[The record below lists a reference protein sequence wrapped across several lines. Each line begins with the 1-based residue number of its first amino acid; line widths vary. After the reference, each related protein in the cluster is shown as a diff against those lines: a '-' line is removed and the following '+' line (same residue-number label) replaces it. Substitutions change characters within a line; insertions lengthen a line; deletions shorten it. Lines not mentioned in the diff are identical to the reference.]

1 VDEDPGVII
10 KIINNLLV
18 KTKDKY
24 KISIFENYRE
34 DINDLVTGISGK
46 INMVKFFFL
55 IILK

>member
-1 VDEDPGVII
+1 VDEDSGVII
-10 KIINNLLV
+10 NYLNYLLV

-24 KISIFENYRE
+24 EILIFENYRE

-46 INMVKFFFL
+46 IKMVKFFFL